1 MNRNKVETITKLFEG
16 NEIRSVWNI
25 EEEDYY
31 FSVVDIIA
39 ALVKNKIPRN
49 YWSDLKRR
57 LIDEGSELHEK
68 IVQLKLKSQKDGKRY
83 LTDTLNTEGVFRLI
97 ESVPSLKAEP
107 FKLWLAKLGREEID
121 NVFDPSKGIDKMID
135 YYLAKGYTLEWIEV
149 RIKAIIDRKKLTNA
163 WKDTGITDNIDYAIL
178 TNEIY
183 KEWSGMTAQQY
194 KSYKNIRK
202 ENLRD
207 NMTDIEVALT
217 DLSEIA
223 TRELVKKHK
232 PVGLKANKEI
242 AKMGGHASKV
252 ARDELEKN
260 LGENVVSK
268 DNALSY
274 KYVED
279 DLMIES
285 KE

>member
-1 MNRNKVETITKLFEG
+1 MEQRKVETITKLFEG
-16 NEIRSVWNI
+16 NEIRSVWNS
-25 EEEDYY
+25 EEDDYY

-49 YWSDLKRR
+49 YWSDLKRK

-97 ESVPSLKAEP
+97 ESMPSPKVEP

-121 NVFDPSKGIDKMID
+121 NVFDPSKGINKMID

-149 RIKAIIDRKKLTNA
+149 RVKAILDRKKLTNA

-242 AKMGGHASKV
+242 AKMGGHTSKV
-252 ARDELEKN
+252 ARDDIEKN
-260 LGENVVSK
+260 LGHSVVSK

-274 KYVED
+274 KYVEEA
-279 DLMIES
+279 LVIEN
-285 KE
+285 K

>member
-1 MNRNKVETITKLFEG
+1 MKNKIETITKLFEG
-16 NEIRSVWNI
+16 NEIRGVWNS

-31 FSVVDIIA
+31 FSVVDIVY
-39 ALVKNKIPRN
+39 ALTESKNPKR
-49 YWSDLKRR
+49 YWSDLKKK
-57 LIDEGSELHEK
+57 INTEGSQLYEK
-68 IVQLKLKSQKDGKRY
+68 IVQLKLKSQKDGKKY

-97 ESVPSLKAEP
+97 ESIPSPKAEP

-135 YYLAKGYTLEWIEV
+135 YYLAKGYTLEWVEV
-149 RIKAIIDRKKLTNA
+149 RIKAILDRKKLTNA
-163 WKDTGITDNIDYAIL
+163 WKDTGITNNVDYAIL

-252 ARDELEKN
+252 AREDIEKN
-260 LGENVVSK
+260 LGKSVVSK
-268 DNALSY
+268 ENCLPY
-274 KYVED
+274 EYEKKQ
-279 DLMIES
+279 LT
-285 KE
+285 